1 MDANKI
7 KGPQTTVERVSDRE
21 LVVTRVVIGPA
32 HLVFEAWTRADLMKR
47 WWVPE
52 SFGISL
58 GSIEIDARVGGGY
71 KLVFAHPA
79 GEGTMAFFGTYI
91 EVVPGEKLV
100 WTNEEGGEIQ
110 VTTVTFTEN
119 SGMTKVVLHE
129 LYPSKGVL
137 DDALA
142 SGSTGAWP
150 EQFVA
155 LDALLAG

>member
-1 MDANKI
+1 MDADKP
-7 KGPQTTVERVSDRE
+7 KGEQTTVERVSDRE
-21 LVVTRVVIGPA
+21 LVVTRVVNGPA
-32 HLVFEAWTRADLMKR
+32 RLVFQAWTQADLMKR

-58 GSIEIDARVGGGY
+58 VSIEIDARVGGGY

-100 WTNEEGGEIQ
+100 WTNEEGGDIQ
-110 VTTVTFTEN
+110 VTTVTFTEAGGKTN
-119 SGMTKVVLHE
+119 VMLHE
-129 LYPSKGVL
+129 LYPSKAAL

-150 EQFVA
+150 EQFDA